1 MFENVGSKIKGVAQ
15 AGFLLEAIGAV
26 IAGISLMAADEDLI
40 WAGVLVLAFGPI
52 AALVVSW
59 FIYGYGQ
66 LIENSDL
73 ATEALKQKAE
83 KQQQTIA
90 QNAERKQQQRRNEAR
105 AKLSDA
111 NVDKD
116 DFIDFACPHCR
127 SELSFSKEYL
137 QGGKPVLCPMCDGV
151 ITIEEG

>member
-15 AGFLLEAIGAV
+15 AGFLLEAISAV
-26 IAGISLMAADEDLI
+26 IAGISLIAADEDLI
-40 WAGVLVLAFGPI
+40 WVGVLVLAFGPI

-66 LIENSDL
+66 LIENSDR

-90 QNAERKQQQRRNEAR
+90 QNAERRQQQRRNEAR

-116 DFIDFACPHCR
+116 DFIDFAR
-127 SELSFSKEYL
+127 TAGLSFLFPRNICKAVSRSAV
-137 QGGKPVLCPMCDGV
+137 PCVTV
-151 ITIEEG
+151 